1 MTVGNVDQNGGTHM
15 QSKSIKLLL
24 LSTLILCVGLAMSP
38 VSAGIQNSG
47 YGVPVLHNELHKIR
61 PTMLAGNPA
70 VCKANYDQCIRG
82 CDGFAQC
89 NRQCAINYNGC
100 LR

>member
-1 MTVGNVDQNGGTHM
+1 M
-15 QSKSIKLLL
+15 QSKPIQLLL
-24 LSTLILCVGLAMSP
+24 ISAFILCVGMAMSP
-38 VSAGIQNSG
+38 VSADIQNNV
-47 YGVPVLHNELHKIR
+47 YGVPVQHNESHKIQ
-61 PTMLAGNPA
+61 PIILAGNPA